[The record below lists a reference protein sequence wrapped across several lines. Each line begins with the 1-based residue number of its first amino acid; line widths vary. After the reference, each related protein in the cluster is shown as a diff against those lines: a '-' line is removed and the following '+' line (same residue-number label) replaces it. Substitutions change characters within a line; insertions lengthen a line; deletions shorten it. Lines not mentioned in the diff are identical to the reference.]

1 MTRKKEIIIV
11 TVIIIVTII
20 LAVIPSIL
28 SSSSNNNS
36 KVEETTSQTSST
48 SNTISIKLM
57 GELNVPIDSD
67 INIGSYTN
75 NITLDFNIGISYR
88 EISDIVYSSYRTKYT
103 IIDTTLSKRYFS
115 DTTIVFESSYKE
127 VLDDEIITT
136 TVDPN
141 LICINTA
148 DKDLLKTIYGIGEA
162 RANLIISYRELN
174 YISTFDEL
182 KSLLGVSDEI
192 IEHIKRQ
199 AIL

>member
-28 SSSSNNNS
+28 SSSNNNS
-36 KVEETTSQTSST
+36 KVEETKSQTSST

>member
-28 SSSSNNNS
+28 SSSNNNS
-36 KVEETTSQTSST
+36 KVEETTSQTPST

-127 VLDDEIITT
+127 VVDEEIITT

>member
-28 SSSSNNNS
+28 SSSNNNS
-36 KVEETTSQTSST
+36 KVEETKSQTSST

-127 VLDDEIITT
+127 VLDGEIITT

>member
-28 SSSSNNNS
+28 SSTNNNS

>member
-28 SSSSNNNS
+28 SSSNNNS
-36 KVEETTSQTSST
+36 KVEETKSQTSST

-192 IEHIKRQ
+192 VEHIKRQ

>member
-28 SSSSNNNS
+28 SSTNNNS

-127 VLDDEIITT
+127 VVDDEIITT

-148 DKDLLKTIYGIGEA
+148 EKDLLKTIYGIGEA

>member
-28 SSSSNNNS
+28 SSTNNNS

-67 INIGSYTN
+67 IDIGSYTN

-148 DKDLLKTIYGIGEA
+148 EKDLLKTIYGIGEA